1 MSSQEKSRR
10 PLVYDSRYRALVVR
24 GPGQL
29 GFENRDI
36 PELKPAEALIR
47 VAYVG
52 LCATDLEI
60 IEGRL
65 GYYKNGLA
73 EYPIVPGHEL
83 SGTVAAVGS
92 GVTEVAEGDRVVVE
106 CIQGCGECRE
116 CRRGNA
122 IGCSQRA
129 EVGVIRRDGG
139 YAEFMMCPARFLH
152 RIPTE
157 LSLRQAAL
165 CEPAAVVLKGLK
177 RLAWAWGPGDQPRTC
192 AVIGAGP
199 IGHLT
204 AQFLDGRGHEVVA
217 FDRAPERREL
227 FEGTRIRATD
237 DLATAVAADAI
248 VEATGDPDA
257 LHQILHQSPANV
269 TVLLL
274 GLPYAHREFSF
285 ESVVGYDKTIVGSV
299 GSTATEFAAAPEV
312 LASIDTTP
320 FLQACLPLA
329 RYEEALDLVRRRAH
343 LKVMLRLDERLA
355 SEEIG

>member
-1 MSSQEKSRR
+1 VSLPENAHRR
-10 PLVYDSRYRALVVR
+10 LAYDAQYQALVVH

-36 PELKPAEALIR
+36 PELKPGEALIR
-47 VAYVG
+47 VAFVG

-92 GVTEVAEGDRVVVE
+92 EVTALAEGDRVVVE
-106 CIQGCGECRE
+106 CIQGCGVCRE
-116 CRRGNA
+116 CLRGNT
-122 IGCSQRA
+122 IGCAQRA

-139 YAEFMMCPARFLH
+139 YAEFMVCPARFLH

-177 RLAWAWGPGDQPRTC
+177 RLAWGWGPGDQPRTC

-204 AQFLDGRGHEVVA
+204 AQFLDARGHEVVV
-217 FDRAPERREL
+217 FDRARDRRDL
-227 FEGTRIRATD
+227 FEGSRIKTTD

-257 LHQILHQSPANV
+257 LHGILHQSPANV

-299 GSTATEFAAAPEV
+299 GSTADEFAAAPDM

-329 RYEEALDLVRRRAH
+329 GYQEALDLVRRRVH
-343 LKVMLRLDERLA
+343 LKVMLQLDERLV